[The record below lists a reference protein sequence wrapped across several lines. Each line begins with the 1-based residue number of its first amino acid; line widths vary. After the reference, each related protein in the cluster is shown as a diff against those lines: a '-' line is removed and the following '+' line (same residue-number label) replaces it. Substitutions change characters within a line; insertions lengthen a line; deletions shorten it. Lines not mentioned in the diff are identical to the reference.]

1 MKVSILTVGKTRS
14 LEINSQILNFY
25 KRVKKF
31 QIQFIEVKAYADDIR
46 KEQNEIE
53 TKLKDISTNAKVI
66 LLTEWGKTYSSKE
79 FSQLLFKSYEN
90 SQDVVFVIGGA
101 SGFSSDYLKQ
111 YQNQVS
117 LSPMTFPHE
126 IAKLLLMEQI
136 YRCQAILDNHPY
148 HK

>member
-1 MKVSILTVGKTRS
+1 MKVTILTVGKTRS

-25 KRVKKF
+25 KRIKKF
-31 QIQFIEVKAYADDIR
+31 QLQFVEVKAHADDIE
-46 KEQNEIE
+46 KEQSEIE
-53 TKLKDISTNAKVI
+53 TKLKDISANAKVI
-66 LLTEWGKTYSSKE
+66 LLTEWGKTYTSKE

-90 SQDVVFVIGGA
+90 SQEMIFVIGGA
-101 SGFSSDYLKQ
+101 SGFNKDFLKR
-111 YQNQVS
+111 YQNQLS

-126 IAKLLLMEQI
+126 IAKLLLAEQI